1 MHYRQI
7 LLSGLLMFSCACYA
21 QNHKIESILQAIE
34 TNNPDLK
41 AKAASSE
48 SRRLELKSTNTLSN
62 PEAGM
67 YYMPWGDHAAGDYT
81 EYQVTQE
88 FDFPTLY
95 GIRGDLIKLV
105 ADQMD
110 FDYHAL
116 RQDILLQAKKAC
128 VELVFLNKIQS
139 LETVREAE
147 ARQVFEQMQVM
158 YDKGQVG
165 ILDYNKAKIA
175 ALEQSF
181 RVVDFQAQI
190 KNLESQLTTLN
201 GGAPIELTLTAFDN
215 EIVLPSFDVL
225 WEEKRHADPWLLRLA
240 MEEDISQ
247 NQIRLSKSQRLP
259 SITAGYNQQGVAGD
273 VYSGVYAGLSIPLWS
288 GGKQVQLAK
297 ANAHFQSIAVES
309 NLQRKRSEV
318 EQSYNTYLFLLDQM
332 QELRSTLANQQSEQL
347 LKTAYE
353 MGELSYLDYYR
364 ELQFF
369 QSAANRLL
377 DLEKRLHLVKSELLK
392 HRL

>member
-1 MHYRQI
+1 
-7 LLSGLLMFSCACYA
+7 
-21 QNHKIESILQAIE
+21 
-34 TNNPDLK
+34 
-41 AKAASSE
+41 
-48 SRRLELKSTNTLSN
+48 
-62 PEAGM
+62 
-67 YYMPWGDHAAGDYT
+67 
-81 EYQVTQE
+81 
-88 FDFPTLY
+88 
-95 GIRGDLIKLV
+95 
-105 ADQMD
+105 
-110 FDYHAL
+110 
-116 RQDILLQAKKAC
+116 
-128 VELVFLNKIQS
+128 
-139 LETVREAE
+139 
-147 ARQVFEQMQVM
+147 MQVM

-225 WEEKRHADPWLLRLA
+225 WEEKRQADPWLLRLA